1 MPIFGAECTL
11 LGQSLCYKRGGF
23 KASAI
28 PCNFLA
34 RVPLRQDRWRL
45 AKHFPNRRDFCP
57 EAREV
62 VIYNLSSFSPGLLL
76 ETWKQDSLKQMSS
89 PGDGSLANRFLAARL
104 GVGETRG
111 AAAACWA
118 TPTFLRSPDPR
129 RHCGSSGDGRQGA
142 MESRAP
148 SLPRE
153 CGWPQVWLTRRIR
166 A

>member
-1 MPIFGAECTL
+1 M
-11 LGQSLCYKRGGF
+11 GQSLCYKRGGF

-45 AKHFPNRRDFCP
+45 AMHLPNRRDFCP

-89 PGDGSLANRFLAARL
+89 PGDRGVWQIDSWRRDWEWARRGAPQPRAGRPPLFCAHLTRGVTVGPLAMAAR
-104 GVGETRG
+104 GRWKAGRPASGGSVAGPSPGSPGESGLETG
-111 AAAACWA
+111 
-118 TPTFLRSPDPR
+118 LS
-129 RHCGSSGDGRQGA
+129 CG
-142 MESRAP
+142 
-148 SLPRE
+148 
-153 CGWPQVWLTRRIR
+153 I
-166 A
+166 